1 MKIKRFSYI
10 LTMLIVALL
19 AGCSSHKDV
28 ASGAHGSDATF
39 AATDFLQQVT
49 AQNVKH
55 DYMTAK
61 LKVSAAMGSQNV
73 SVSGS
78 LRMKRD
84 AVIRIQLTALGLME
98 VGRLEFTPDY
108 VLIMDRIHKQYI
120 KAPYKK
126 VDFLQSSGI
135 NFYTLQA
142 LFWNELFEPGE
153 KKADPRRFDATAA
166 GGEVLISLADGGHHT
181 DYQWSAQRQSALIT
195 QAKVT
200 HRDAL
205 FTWTYDDFKKFD
217 KRLFPNDMQMKLSA
231 GSKNMQ
237 MGFKLSSVDHDD
249 DWELYT
255 TVSSRYSEV
264 TVDDILQKLLLMS
277 L

>member
-1 MKIKRFSYI
+1 MKTVHYI
-10 LTMLIVALL
+10 LTMLIVVLL
-19 AGCSSHKDV
+19 AGCSSHKSV
-28 ASGAHGSDATF
+28 VSGADGSDATF
-39 AATDFLQQVT
+39 AATDFLQKVT
-49 AQNVKH
+49 DQNMKQDFV
-55 DYMTAK
+55 TAK
-61 LKVSAAMGSQNV
+61 LKFSAEMGSQNV

-120 KAPYKK
+120 KAPYNK
-126 VDFLQSSGI
+126 VDFMQSSGI
-135 NFYTLQA
+135 NFYTLQS
-142 LFWNELFEPGE
+142 LFWNELFEPG
-153 KKADPRRFDATAA
+153 KKTADPRRFDATAD
-166 GGEVLISLADGGHHT
+166 GSEVLIRLADGSRHAS
-181 DYQWSAQRQSALIT
+181 YEWNAQRQSALIT

-217 KRLFPNDMQMKLSA
+217 KRLFPNDMQMALSA
-231 GSKNMQ
+231 GSKNMK

-255 TVSSRYSEV
+255 NISSRYSEV